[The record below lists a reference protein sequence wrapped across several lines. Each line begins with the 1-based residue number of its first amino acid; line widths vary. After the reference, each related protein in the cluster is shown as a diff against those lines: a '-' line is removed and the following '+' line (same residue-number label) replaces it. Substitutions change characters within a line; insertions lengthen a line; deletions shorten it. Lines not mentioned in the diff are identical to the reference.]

1 MRKRSGIRVVFAAVG
16 LAAMCCAI
24 LTTVSCSKGSS
35 KKVLRVAMECA
46 YAPFNWTQP
55 TDVNGAVKIAD
66 NSAYAY
72 GYDVMMAKKIA
83 ASLGREVSVVKMEW
97 NGLIPAVQ
105 SGKIDAIVAGMCMTP
120 ERIQAV
126 DFSSMYYDASLVV
139 LTMGKSKYANAKSL
153 KDLSGATM
161 TSQLNTVWY
170 NILSQVPNAK
180 LLPGLEGV
188 PDLLVALTSGKIDAY
203 TADLPTAMAVVYANP
218 DVKLLDFAGGDG
230 FKVEPGDTQMG
241 IAVKKGNKEL
251 LDGINKALAGISEA
265 DRAAFMQDAIKMQ
278 PLAQ

>member
-1 MRKRSGIRVVFAAVG
+1 MHRITVG
-16 LAAMCCAI
+16 SLVLAAAFSTMLA
-24 LTTVSCSKGSS
+24 SCSSSGTS
-35 KKVLRVAMECA
+35 KKALRVAMECA
-46 YAPFNWTQP
+46 YAPFNWTQS

-105 SGKIDAIVAGMCMTP
+105 SGKVDAIVAGMCMTP

-139 LTMGKSKYANAKSL
+139 LVMADDKYADAKSL
-153 KDLSGATM
+153 KDLSGATL

-170 NILSQVPNAK
+170 KILSQIPEAK
-180 LLPGLEGV
+180 LLPGLEAV

-203 TADLPTAMAVVYANP
+203 TADLPTALAIVHSNP
-218 DVKLLDFAGGDG
+218 KVKILDFKGGDG
-230 FKVEPGDTQMG
+230 FKVEAGDTNMG

-251 LDGINKALAGISEA
+251 LDGINKVLATISES
-265 DRAAFMQDAIKMQ
+265 DREAMMKDAIEKQ
-278 PLAQ
+278 PLSQ